1 MLAATMATILPM
13 LEKTSEGKIN
23 SSEGYIWTKSIIGT
37 VKGMLMVSVFIINGL
52 ANDFYIALFFFSTS
66 TIGMLYFY
74 MNPCL
79 EPMKQKGYHEA
90 F

>member
-1 MLAATMATILPM
+1 MATILPM
-13 LEKTSEGKIN
+13 LEKTGEGKIN

-37 VKGMLMVSVFIINGL
+37 VKGMLMVTVFIINGL
-52 ANDFYIALFFFSTS
+52 ANDFYIAMFFFSST

-79 EPMKQKGYHEA
+79 DPVKSRDTMHEA